1 MTYEEFLEKTNI
13 INTNYEQDRQELA
26 DKYTADVIKLSEK
39 RDKEVTKLFE
49 DYKNLQKEV
58 DNIMSDWIIDEKE
71 QKKLNKLKK

>member
-1 MTYEEFLEKTNI
+1 M
-13 INTNYEQDRQELA
+13 
-26 DKYTADVIKLSEK
+26 KYTADVIKLSEK

>member
-49 DYKNLQKEV
+49 DYKKAKKEEVVEENLADIVK
-58 DNIMSDWIIDEKE
+58 
-71 QKKLNKLKK
+71 

>member
-58 DNIMSDWIIDEKE
+58 DNIMSD
-71 QKKLNKLKK
+71 